1 MNIESKLISMAFT
14 TLNMIK
20 SATKLSWLEVIPDT
34 INSLVPSEYA
44 HDHTYNHNN
53 NNNFNNHNKNII
65 SIPSMC

>member
-1 MNIESKLISMAFT
+1 M
-14 TLNMIK
+14 MIDVK
-20 SATKLSWLEVIPDT
+20 FVIWSHRDLKLSLIWRYPWFEVICDKT
-34 INSLVPSEYA
+34 VNSPVPSEYA